1 LELRAV
7 SEAIVRRD
15 ANLAQKLNDQHVQA
29 ACLFVLGDLPRP
41 LELVS
46 AK

>member
-1 LELRAV
+1 VL
-7 SEAIVRRD
+7 RD
-15 ANLAQKLNDQHVQA
+15 ASLAQEHNDQHIRA
-29 ACLFVLGDLPRP
+29 ACVFVLGDLPRP